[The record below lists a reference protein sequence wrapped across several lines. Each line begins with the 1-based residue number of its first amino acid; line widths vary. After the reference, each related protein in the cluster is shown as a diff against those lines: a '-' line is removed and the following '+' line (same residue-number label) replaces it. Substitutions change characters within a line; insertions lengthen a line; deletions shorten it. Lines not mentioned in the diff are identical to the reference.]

1 MLWTVIF
8 YSSGDSTEVTSLS
21 NTTISTLINK
31 TVLPLSTDVINPSNN
46 VIRSSKITLE
56 TSDSLPVTS
65 KNEFISS
72 SSISQPS
79 LLSSTSTTPSETPT
93 TQSSSE
99 TPTTHSSSD
108 TPTTQSTTNTDTTQS
123 TSNTKPTTEHIT
135 KPPDAHSE
143 VTTEDPLIPTT
154 PPGESEESVA
164 SISIFFILVLLGM
177 CLNNLR
183 YCYCFKYFRCLCY
196 YGTSVY

>member
-8 YSSGDSTEVTSLS
+8 YSSGDSTEVASLS

-46 VIRSSKITLE
+46 VITSSRIALE
-56 TSDSLPVTS
+56 TSDSLPVTA

-72 SSISQPS
+72 SSISQLS

-93 TQSSSE
+93 TQ
-99 TPTTHSSSD
+99 SSSD